1 MAKKYYPKPR
11 LVERWTVT
19 PKGPNTE
26 CQKTLYDNAQ
36 PYICE
41 APTVD
46 GKTYCAD
53 CARKTLTLTDRAP
66 LPDQPA
72 PKPFHWNTDQI
83 LPRKRA

>member
-11 LVERWTVT
+11 LVERWTVK

-26 CQKTLYDNAQ
+26 CRKITYRDGDAHECGEATEGRMYCPACAQKL
-36 PYICE
+36 
-41 APTVD
+41 
-46 GKTYCAD
+46 
-53 CARKTLTLTDRAP
+53 LTLTDRAP

-72 PKPFHWNTDQI
+72 PKPFHWATDQI